1 MSAILILGFGQLY
14 PHPHPPR
21 LPLKQEQG
29 RQIKVGMT
37 STSEAIRPGR

>member
-1 MSAILILGFGQLY
+1 MSAILVLEFGQLY

-21 LPLKQEQG
+21 LPLKQKQG
-29 RQIKVGMT
+29 RQMKVGMT